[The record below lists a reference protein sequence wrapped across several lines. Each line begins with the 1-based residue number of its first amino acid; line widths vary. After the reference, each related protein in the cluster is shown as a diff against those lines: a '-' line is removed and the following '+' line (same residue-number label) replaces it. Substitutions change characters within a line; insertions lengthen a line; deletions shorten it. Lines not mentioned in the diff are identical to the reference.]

1 MSKLTPGFLKF
12 IDLKWAWLD
21 RGFLFFFFSFR
32 KSRCCFS
39 SCLSCLVSAQATSRL
54 SPRQHFIV
62 VFTLFNFHQCAL
74 KICQCIH
81 FSLWLYLCYWFRFF
95 CPVFF
100 TSFFFSIPPPPRLQH
115 PHPPA
120 RSPLSLPGTLL
131 FSSPP
136 LFLSLSLSVNE
147 NVLTR
152 KKDLLGIAQFIRKAE
167 VW

>member
-1 MSKLTPGFLKF
+1 MSKLTLGFLKF
-12 IDLKWAWLD
+12 IDLKQAWLD
-21 RGFLFFFFSFR
+21 RGFLFFSFR

-39 SCLSCLVSAQATSRL
+39 SCFSCLVSAQATSRL

-100 TSFFFSIPPPPRLQH
+100 TSFFFSIPPSPAFSIH
-115 PHPPA
+115 THPPA
-120 RSPLSLPGTLL
+120 PLCLSPALSFSLPLP
-131 FSSPP
+131 FSFRFLCP
-136 LFLSLSLSVNE
+136 LM
-147 NVLTR
+147 R
-152 KKDLLGIAQFIRKAE
+152 MC
-167 VW
+167 